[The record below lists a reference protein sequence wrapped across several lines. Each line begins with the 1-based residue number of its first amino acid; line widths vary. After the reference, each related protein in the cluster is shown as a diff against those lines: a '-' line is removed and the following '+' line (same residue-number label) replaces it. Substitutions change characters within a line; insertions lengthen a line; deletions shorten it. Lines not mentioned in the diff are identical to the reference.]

1 MSGLPNETQL
11 EDYIVKFLTSQPILD
26 ANRQPTADM
35 EYRQIDAAEYNQ
47 SKENQEYCILTSEL
61 IAFLKDTQPEEYQKM
76 LDVMGSEQQVNENI
90 LSRIETEMRSKLHK
104 ATTANVHNKNML
116 LPAGTLSLLRGDK
129 LEAGCG
135 AKFTLLYGRPASN
148 KNPEHDVLYR
158 KNRLAIVRQL
168 RYSQKNTN
176 EIDLCIFVNGFPVV
190 TIELKNTLTG
200 QTHHNAIKQYMTDRK
215 AKGEKFLEFKRCLVH
230 FALGTEQVFMTTNLD
245 CDTPRFFP
253 FNMKY
258 KNEGVQSDT
267 VRTSYMWED
276 VLRRD
281 SLLDIIQ
288 NFLTLQVSV
297 EKKYN
302 ARKKEFEEEV
312 SEAIIFPRWH
322 QRRAVH
328 KLVDKVKEQ
337 GAGHNYLVQHSAGS
351 GKSNTITWL
360 AFRLSSL
367 YRTPDAPSALYDSVL
382 VVTDR
387 RVLNDQLQT
396 NFRQFATTDGEIYAV
411 GQSKN
416 AEGHESKDLKFA
428 IESRK
433 RIIITTIQMFPY
445 IADSIKMFPDRNYAV
460 IIDEAHS
467 SQSGDNARQMRKA
480 LSLEEAEAFDAALEK
495 AGDDDEKIAGIID
508 DYYKA
513 EAERK
518 GRKMNVSF
526 FAFTAT
532 PKPKT
537 VELFCQREY
546 GSKEPF
552 DVYSM
557 EQAIKEGFILDVMQN
572 YMSFKRY
579 FKLVRNKNFDDKEYD
594 KKKAIALLTS
604 YADLQDSAIEKK
616 SRIMIEHFVSQ
627 TEKEISGKAR
637 AMLVTRSRLHA
648 VRYKLK
654 FDSIMQEMHLPYRA
668 LVAFSGTV
676 KDEETGL
683 EYTETSM
690 NDLQGKVSIP
700 EALKM
705 PKYRILIVANKYQTG
720 FDEPM
725 LHTMFVDKKLG
736 GANTVQTLSRLNRTA
751 RGKDSTMILDF
762 VNDPD
767 EVLADFQFYY
777 GKNRMPEENETDP
790 NALYD
795 VKGKL
800 RDFGIFTMADVD
812 KFAKYYLIDGDD
824 QLRVNA
830 VLDEVCDRA
839 ISSLDDENLDKF
851 RKTCR
856 QFYNLYT
863 FLSQII
869 TFSDGDLEKLAP
881 FCLALSKKI
890 PYQKQKLP
898 YDVLAESQL
907 HSYKVQ
913 YISTRNLGL
922 QSGDTDMEGMKPGE
936 SQPPTPPDYDW
947 LSNIIKRLNDTF
959 GIDLTDEDKV
969 DLNNLRNT
977 IMANEELMAFFTPLN
992 SRDDVKSKFDAEVDS
1007 ELLNFIN
1014 TKLELY
1020 NKLTEDRVNTL
1031 FKNVWFNELYDHRV
1045 RGMI

>member
-1 MSGLPNETQL
+1 MSGQPNETKL
-11 EDYIVKFLTSQPILD
+11 EEFIVNYLTAQPILD
-26 ANRQPTADM
+26 ANGQPTADM
-35 EYRQIDAAEYNQ
+35 EYRQIDASAYDEQ
-47 SKENQEYCILTSEL
+47 SREHCILISEL

-76 LDVMGSEQQVNENI
+76 LDALGSEHLVIDNI
-90 LSRIETEMRSKLHK
+90 LSRIQTEMRSKLHK
-104 ATTANVHNKNML
+104 ATAANVHNKNML
-116 LPAGTLSLLRGDK
+116 LPAGTLSLLRGEK
-129 LEAGCG
+129 LDAGYS
-135 AKFTLLYGRPASN
+135 AKFTLLYARPASN
-148 KNPEHDVLYR
+148 KNPDHDMLYR

-168 RYSQKNTN
+168 RYSKQNTN
-176 EIDLCIFVNGFPVV
+176 EIDLVIFVNGFPVV
-190 TIELKNTLTG
+190 TIELKNTLTN
-200 QTHHNAIKQYMTDRK
+200 QTHLNAIKQYMRDRQVN
-215 AKGEKFLEFKRCLVH
+215 GEKFLEFKRCLVH
-230 FALGTEQVFMTTNLD
+230 FALGTEQVFMTTKLD
-245 CDTPRFFP
+245 GEKTRFFP
-253 FNMKY
+253 FNKTY
-258 KNEGVQSDT
+258 KNEGLHSEN

-288 NFLTLQVSV
+288 NFMTLQVSV

-302 ARKKEFEEEV
+302 VRKREFEEEV
-312 SEAIIFPRWH
+312 SEALIFPRWH

-328 KLVDKVKEQ
+328 SLVAKVKEQ

-360 AFRLSSL
+360 AFQLSSL
-367 YRTPDAPSALYDSVL
+367 YQTPDAPSALYDSVL

-387 RVLNDQLQT
+387 RVLNDQLQS
-396 NFRQFATTDGEIYAV
+396 NFRQFASTEGEIYAV
-411 GQSKN
+411 GQSRN

-428 IESRK
+428 IENRK

-445 IADSIKMFPDRNYAV
+445 IADSIKMFPNRNYAV
-460 IIDEAHS
+460 VIDEAHS

-480 LSLEEAEAFDAALEK
+480 LSLEEAEAFDKAIEK
-495 AGDDDEKIAGIID
+495 AGDDDEKIAQIID

-537 VELFCQREY
+537 VELFCEREY
-546 GSKEPF
+546 GSKEAF
-552 DVYSM
+552 DTYTM
-557 EQAIKEGFILDVMQN
+557 EQAIKEEFILDVMQN

-579 FKLVRNKNFDDKEYD
+579 FKLVRNKKFEDKEYD
-594 KKKAIALLTS
+594 KKKAVALLTN
-604 YADLQDSAIEKK
+604 YADLQDAAIEKK
-616 SRIMIEHFVSQ
+616 SRIMIEHFASQ

-654 FDSIMQEMHLPYRA
+654 FDSIMQEMNLPYRA

-751 RGKDSTMILDF
+751 IGKDSTMILDF

-790 NALYD
+790 NTLYD

-800 RDFGIFTMADVD
+800 RDFGIFSKSDVD
-812 KFAKYYLIDGDD
+812 KFAKYYLLDGDD

-830 VLDEVCDRA
+830 ILDEVCDRA
-839 ISSLDDENLDKF
+839 IENLDEENLDKF

-869 TFSDGDLEKLAP
+869 TFSDAELEKMAP
-881 FCLALSKKI
+881 FCLALSKKL
-890 PYQKQKLP
+890 PYRKENIP

-913 YISTRNLGL
+913 YVSTRNLEL
-922 QSGDTDMEGMKPGE
+922 QSGNTDMEGMKPGE
-936 SQPPTPPDYDW
+936 SQPPSPPDFDW

-977 IMANEELMAFFTPLN
+977 IMANDDLMSFFTPLN

-1031 FKNVWFNELYDHRV
+1031 FKNVWFNELYDHKV
-1045 RGMI
+1045 RGLR